1 MITREQEIAENIQD
15 IMDEIKS
22 AAEICNRNVDS
33 IKLVAVT
40 KIMPATDIIHAING
54 GLTAIGE
61 NYIQEAESKFAE
73 LEFPD
78 YPGKAPVERHFIGHL
93 QSNKVKM
100 ALKLF
105 DIIQTVD
112 SLELAKRIDRIAG
125 EMGIKAKALA
135 QINISK
141 EISKSG
147 IFPEDVE
154 GFFSEAQKL
163 HNMEFNGLMIIGRFE
178 ENPDAARSEFIA
190 LRNIRDNLEKSNI
203 YSQCLSQLSMGMS
216 HDFRV
221 AIEEGSTIVRVGSRI
236 FGARNTKLSQ

>member
-1 MITREQEIAENIQD
+1 
-15 IMDEIKS
+15 MDEIKS
-22 AAEICNRNVDS
+22 AAEISNRDVDS

-40 KIMPATDIIHAING
+40 KVMPAADIINAVNG
-54 GLTAIGE
+54 GIAAIGE
-61 NYIQEAESKFAE
+61 NYIQEAENKFSE
-73 LEFPD
+73 LQFPD
-78 YPGKAPVERHFIGHL
+78 CPGVASIERHFIGHL
-93 QSNKVKM
+93 QSNKVKI
-100 ALKLF
+100 ALRLF

-125 EMGIKAKALA
+125 EMGIKAKVLA

-154 GFFSEAQKL
+154 GFFKEAQKL

-190 LRNIRDNLEKSNI
+190 LRNIRDNLEKLNI
-203 YSQCLSQLSMGMS
+203 YSHSLSQLSMGMS
-216 HDFRV
+216 HDFHV
-221 AIEEGSTIVRVGSRI
+221 AIKEGSTIVRVGSRI
-236 FGARNTKLSQ
+236 FGARNKTSQ